1 MSSQDIFTPMDSN
14 DTEFHLDFLEKIEG
28 DIEREKTSKKSK
40 IEAKKIIDRAR
51 VKKMKTLNITK
62 QHKLMK
68 NRNRIVGKIASPNR
82 KRCFMVPDVHEREVC
97 TATSSTVINQN
108 ISSFDSQRKDSSTE
122 ETTFEISKSKNDN
135 DFNDEI
141 QNMKDSC
148 VAMGMQN

>member
-68 NRNRIVGKIASPNR
+68 NKNRIVGKIASPNR

-108 ISSFDSQRKDSSTE
+108 ISSFDS
-122 ETTFEISKSKNDN
+122 
-135 DFNDEI
+135 
-141 QNMKDSC
+141 
-148 VAMGMQN
+148 